1 MGESGGHFDN
11 GRWVED
17 SKPESQPKTD
27 QVEIEERLK
36 SAAGKVGKGIDEIFA
51 IGNDLLNTPD
61 GRQHLGKKLDQVTGE
76 LITTLEDIRREGID
90 FINRAR
96 DRIIK

>member
-17 SKPESQPKTD
+17 TEPESESKTD
-27 QVEIEERLK
+27 QIEIEERLK
-36 SAAGKVGKGIDEIFA
+36 SAAGKVGKGIDEI
-51 IGNDLLNTPD
+51 IELGSDLLNTNE
-61 GRQHLGKKLDQVTGE
+61 GRQQLGKRLDQVTGE
-76 LITTLEDIRREGID
+76 LINTLEDIRREGID

>member
-1 MGESGGHFDN
+1 MGESGGHFDK
-11 GRWVED
+11 GRWVEETEQENQ
-17 SKPESQPKTD
+17 PETD

-36 SAAGKVGKGIDEIFA
+36 TAAGKVGKGIDEIIE
-51 IGNDLLNTPD
+51 IGSDLLTSPE
-61 GRQHLGKKLDQVTGE
+61 GRQQLGKKLDKVTGE
-76 LITTLEDIRREGID
+76 LITTLEDIRREGVD